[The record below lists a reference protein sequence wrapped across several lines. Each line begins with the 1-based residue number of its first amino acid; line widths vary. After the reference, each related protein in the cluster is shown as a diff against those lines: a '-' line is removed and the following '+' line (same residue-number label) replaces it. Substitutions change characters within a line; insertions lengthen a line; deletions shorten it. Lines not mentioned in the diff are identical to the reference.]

1 MSTNEAVQILEKA
14 TTPDTIKENMGEG
27 AAKDG
32 APQPA
37 NSQDKVS
44 SKLEVLIRREQAA
57 FARERQAKQRE
68 ADLEARFKAL
78 SDKEA
83 KYNEFETNKKDPKKA
98 LGLLGL
104 SYDEITQ
111 AHLNDGELPPQ
122 VEIKK
127 LREEIEAYKAAQKE
141 EKTHEEQRA
150 LESAKRQAEAQ
161 ESKAIEAFKGE
172 INTYLTDNSARYE
185 LINHESE
192 MGLVYDVIDEHYNR
206 TLAQAQKKYQ
216 EGEISEDQVVGKVM
230 LIKEAADKVEEHL
243 EQKYHKARELNKIK
257 ALWGVVPKDAK
268 QELVKET
275 KKPQQPPR
283 TLTNQL
289 SASQSAPKKGLIT
302 DQERIQKA
310 IAYAKG
316 LRP

>member
-1 MSTNEAVQILEKA
+1 MNTEAVQILEKA
-14 TTPDTIKENMGEG
+14 APTPEVPKEIMGDG
-27 AAKDG
+27 VAKDG
-32 APQPA
+32 PPQPA
-37 NSQDKVS
+37 KVS
-44 SKLEVLIRREQAA
+44 GNLDILIRREQAA
-57 FARERQAKQRE
+57 LARERQAKQRE
-68 ADLEARFKAL
+68 VDLEARLKAIEE
-78 SDKEA
+78 KEN
-83 KYNEFETNKKDPKKA
+83 KYNEFETSKKDPKKA

-122 VEIKK
+122 IEIKK

-141 EKTHEEQRA
+141 EKNHEKDRA

-161 ESKAIEAFKGE
+161 EQKAIDAFRGE
-172 INTYLTDNSARYE
+172 IGTYITDNSARYE
-185 LINHESE
+185 FINFENE
-192 MGLVYDVIDEHYNR
+192 AGLVYEVIDEHYNR
-206 TLAQAQKKYQ
+206 TLAQAQKQ
-216 EGEISEDQVVGKVM
+216 FEAGEITEDQVVGKVM

-243 EQKYHKARELNKIK
+243 EQKYNKARELTKTK
-257 ALWGVVPKDAK
+257 ALWGMVPKEAK
-268 QELVKET
+268 KELAKDL
-275 KKPQQPPR
+275 KKPTQPPK

-289 SASQSAPKKGLIT
+289 SATPSAPRKSLIT

>member
-1 MSTNEAVQILEKA
+1 MSTEAVQILEKA
-14 TTPDTIKENMGEG
+14 TTPDTIKDMGEG
-27 AAKDG
+27 VAKEG

-37 NSQDKVS
+37 NEKVS

-57 FARERQAKQRE
+57 LSRERQAKQRE
-68 ADLEARFKAL
+68 ADLEARMKAI

-83 KYNEFETNKKDPKKA
+83 KYNEFETIKKDPKKA
-98 LGLLGL
+98 LNLLGL

-122 VEIKK
+122 IEIKK

-141 EKTHEEQRA
+141 EKNHEKERA
-150 LESAKRQAEAQ
+150 LDSAKKQAEAQ

-172 INTYLTDNSARYE
+172 INTYLTDNAARYE

-206 TLAQAQKKYQ
+206 TLAQAQQKFE

-243 EQKYHKARELNKIK
+243 EKKYHKARELNKIK

-268 QELVKET
+268 QEIVKEA
-275 KKPQQPPR
+275 KKTQLPPR

-289 SASQSAPKKGLIT
+289 SATPSVPKKGIIT

-310 IAYAKG
+310 IAYARG